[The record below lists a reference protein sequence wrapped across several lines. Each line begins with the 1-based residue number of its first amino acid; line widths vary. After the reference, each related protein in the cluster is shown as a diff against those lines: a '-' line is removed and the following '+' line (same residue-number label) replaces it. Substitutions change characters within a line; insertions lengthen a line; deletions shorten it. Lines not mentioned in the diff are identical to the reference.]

1 MEIYLKLFEVLFP
14 VFFIVGIGYYL
25 GKKNPNFD
33 NSFITSFASNVG
45 TPAMVIYAI
54 TSTGISFDIYAS
66 YFIYYLIAIIGFTL
80 TGIIIL
86 YLLKTKDIIR
96 EVPVFILPNN
106 GNMGIP
112 ICLFAYG
119 SQGLGIAAS
128 ISSLIILLHFTL
140 GVFLADRKF
149 DFKILIKNPPFY
161 AIIFSVGFLYFDL
174 EMPKAIINLTEL
186 LTYTAIV
193 LILMSLGIAL
203 TKLKVFSL
211 TNSIISSIG
220 RVIIGP
226 IIGFIIIIY
235 FDLSGFGAGV
245 ILIQSAMPSAILN
258 YLIGSMYS
266 PKEIVGIFF
275 DQAKTRAATVDG
287 NTYHSSSL
295 IYAMSGSGGSSNSA
309 DNDGGRMPEGKKQS
323 SGMTNFFNSTRS
335 HGSGASIA
343 DSSNGSDW
351 VSVSNYGSGT
361 NNLLQFGAQNANSS
375 AGDYIRILV
384 KPNSAPV
391 AAANTHCIN

>member
-1 MEIYLKLFEVLFP
+1 MEIYFKLIEVLFP
-14 VFFIVGIGYYL
+14 VFFVVGIGYYL
-25 GKKNPNFD
+25 GKKKPDFD
-33 NSFITSFASNVG
+33 NSFITTFASNVG
-45 TPAMVIYAI
+45 TPAMVIYSI
-54 TSTGISFDIYAS
+54 TSTGITFEQYTS
-66 YFIYYLIAIIGFTL
+66 YFIYYLIAIAGFGL

-96 EVPVFILPNN
+96 EIPVFLLPNN

-119 SQGLGIAAS
+119 SQGLGVAAS

-140 GVFLADRKF
+140 GVFLADRRF
-149 DFKILIKNPPFY
+149 DFNILIKNPPFY
-161 AIIFSVGFLYFDL
+161 AIIFSVTFIYFEL

-203 TKLKVFSL
+203 TKLKVFSF
-211 TNSIISSIG
+211 TNSIIASIG

-226 IIGFIIIIY
+226 LIGFLIIIF

-266 PKEIVGIFF
+266 PKEIVDNIASTIVVSTLMSFITVPIVVFF
-275 DQAKTRAATVDG
+275 ALK
-287 NTYHSSSL
+287 YF
-295 IYAMSGSGGSSNSA
+295 Y
-309 DNDGGRMPEGKKQS
+309 
-323 SGMTNFFNSTRS
+323 
-335 HGSGASIA
+335 
-343 DSSNGSDW
+343 
-351 VSVSNYGSGT
+351 
-361 NNLLQFGAQNANSS
+361 
-375 AGDYIRILV
+375 
-384 KPNSAPV
+384 
-391 AAANTHCIN
+391 

>member
-14 VFFIVGIGYYL
+14 VFFIIAIGYFI
-25 GKKNPNFD
+25 GKKNPKLD
-33 NSFITSFASNVG
+33 TDFITNFAGNIGS
-45 TPAMVIYAI
+45 PAMVFYSI
-54 TSTGISFDIYAS
+54 TTTGITFSIFIE
-66 YFIYYLIAIIGFTL
+66 YFWYSLIAILGFSL
-80 TGIIIL
+80 TGIIF
-86 YLLKTKDIIR
+86 LKFLKKDLIT
-96 EVPVFILPNN
+96 ELPPFILPNT

-161 AIIFSVGFLYFDL
+161 AIIFSVSFLYFDL

-266 PKEIVGIFF
+266 PKEIVDNIASTIVVSTLMSFITVPLVVFF
-275 DQAKTRAATVDG
+275 ALK
-287 NTYHSSSL
+287 YF
-295 IYAMSGSGGSSNSA
+295 Y
-309 DNDGGRMPEGKKQS
+309 
-323 SGMTNFFNSTRS
+323 
-335 HGSGASIA
+335 
-343 DSSNGSDW
+343 
-351 VSVSNYGSGT
+351 
-361 NNLLQFGAQNANSS
+361 
-375 AGDYIRILV
+375 
-384 KPNSAPV
+384 
-391 AAANTHCIN
+391 